1 MKGLEQEI
9 LLSETTIKNLR
20 DQDLIQKT
28 EEQKKKKKQ
37 KENEQNL
44 KQTSQNYFREVFS
57 AIVEAKNLELLFTSS
72 RKNMKMITPLLSEQT
87 VFL

>member
-28 EEQKKKKKQ
+28 EEQKKKQ

>member
-28 EEQKKKKKQ
+28 EEQKKK
-37 KENEQNL
+37 ENEQNL

-57 AIVEAKNLELLFTSS
+57 AIVEAKKLRAAVHKFEEEYE
-72 RKNMKMITPLLSEQT
+72 K
-87 VFL
+87 

>member
-28 EEQKKKKKQ
+28 EEQKKKK
-37 KENEQNL
+37 ENEQNL
-44 KQTSQNYFREVFS
+44 KQTSQNYFRKYSVQS
-57 AIVEAKNLELLFTSS
+57 LKLKNLELLFTSS

>member
-9 LLSETTIKNLR
+9 LLSEMTIQKLR

-28 EEQKKKKKQ
+28 EEQKKK

-72 RKNMKMITPLLSEQT
+72 RKNMKMIIPLLSEQT

>member
-28 EEQKKKKKQ
+28 EEQKNK

>member
-9 LLSETTIKNLR
+9 LLSEMTIQKLR

-28 EEQKKKKKQ
+28 EEQKKQ

-72 RKNMKMITPLLSEQT
+72 RKNMKMIIPLLSEQT